1 MQDKVNGE
9 RKKLSLS
16 SGGKLTLKNS
26 ITTKMSSNSV
36 TANSRISRGTVQ
48 VEVKRTKRSQN
59 RIPISEKLSLENFV
73 HKIITTIN

>member
-26 ITTKMSSNSV
+26 ITTKKSPNSV

-48 VEVKRTKRSQN
+48 VEVKRTKK
-59 RIPISEKLSLENFV
+59 KLIDKASLDNAFFF
-73 HKIITTIN
+73 K